1 MSCQG
6 VLAEGLTLVT
16 RNPIIRRTWDRVL
29 CVGLVA
35 MFGFLG
41 LSATMCAQESTPGPS
56 ATLYRS
62 LRDCGLDPT
71 KVYRVRDVIF
81 DREDLHFALNDGWLI
96 VGEQVA
102 GHVTGAFFVG
112 DAEVLLIPPDL
123 GERASLALFLN
134 TAVLEEKFTSAYFRF
149 LDDHFLEELEP
160 ALRKGENPEILDK
173 ANSAAKELAKTDALR
188 LLLGYLNAPGNAG
201 STARFMHT
209 RVVGANHG
217 TFDVFYDEAAPEQI
231 GVGQVGHAPG
241 GFAFYNVW
249 TSFASQSHRKEEP
262 SATAGLSLLPKSFRI
277 KANVHPPE
285 TIDGDA
291 ELELEVLQQGTRAV
305 LFELSRLLKV
315 SSVTMDGRSLEF
327 LQNEAVEGSRIA
339 RDGNDYVA
347 VILPQAMARGDKV
360 KLHFVYSGTV
370 LADAG
375 NGLLYVGS
383 RGNWYPNLGLNMAM
397 FDLEFRYPPEWTLV
411 ATGKRTSFQT
421 ADGMQVS
428 RWVSERAMPV
438 AGFNLGHY
446 QQSEVT
452 AGNVKVASFAAAGVE
467 SSFPAATQTVVEPV
481 IVPRRSVQQE
491 TVRIPLPTPRPAGEA
506 AATSAAATIDYLS
519 PRIGPYP
526 FSALSLTQLPG
537 NVSQGWPS
545 LVFLSS
551 YAFVPRSERGA
562 ARSEF
567 DRVLFDRLMV
577 PHETAHQ
584 WWGDSV
590 YWTTYHDRWISEAL
604 ANYSAMLSF
613 EADYPK
619 DFRTVLDYYR
629 ARLAEKGPEGK
640 FNREAGPV
648 TLGNR
653 LNSSIF
659 PGGFDLIAYGR
670 GTWLMHM
677 LRELLRDGTRASGGN
692 ADDLFFSVL
701 HTLQQDYSCKQMST
715 RDMQR
720 AFERALPKSL
730 YHEGK
735 PSLAWFFNG
744 WVNGTA
750 MPKYQ
755 LSGVHF
761 ERKGTAL
768 RASGKLLQQDAPGD
782 LVTAVPIYAEAAKGD
797 LRFVS
802 RVFADGEDTA
812 ITLTVPAGTR
822 RLVVDP
828 HGTILTSP

>member
-1 MSCQG
+1 MGCQG
-6 VLAEGLTLVT
+6 VLAEELTLVT
-16 RNPIIRRTWDRVL
+16 TNPIIRRTWPRVL
-29 CVGLVA
+29 GLCLVVIVSRTDLPA
-35 MFGFLG
+35 
-41 LSATMCAQESTPGPS
+41 AAQEATPSPS
-56 ATLYRS
+56 ATLYRN
-62 LRDCGLDPT
+62 LRDCGLNT
-71 KVYRVRDVIF
+71 GKVYRVRDATF

-112 DAEVLLIPPDL
+112 DGEVLLIPPDL

-149 LDDHFLEELEP
+149 FDDHFLEELEP
-160 ALRKGENPEILDK
+160 ALRKGENPEILEK
-173 ANSAAKELAKTDALR
+173 ANSAAKELARTDALR
-188 LLLGYLNAPGNAG
+188 LLLGYLNAPSNSGT
-201 STARFMHT
+201 TARFMHT
-209 RVVGANHG
+209 RVVGVNHG

-249 TSFASQSHRKEEP
+249 TSFVARSHRKEEP

-277 KANVHPPE
+277 KANVHPLE

-291 ELELEVLQQGTRAV
+291 ELELEVLQPGTRAV

-315 SSVTMDGRSLEF
+315 SSVTMDGHQLEF

-347 VILPQAMARGDKV
+347 VILPQAMAKGDKI

-411 ATGKRTSFQT
+411 ATGKRTSVQT
-421 ADGMQVS
+421 ADGLQVS

-446 QQSEVT
+446 QESEVN
-452 AGNVKVASFAAAGVE
+452 AGTVKVASFAAAGVE
-467 SSFPAATQTVVEPV
+467 SSFPTVTQTVVEPA
-481 IVPRRSVQQE
+481 IIPRRSGEQQ
-491 TVRIPLPTPRPAGEA
+491 TVRVPLPKPKPAGEA
-506 AATSAAATIDYLS
+506 AATSAAATIDFLS
-519 PRIGPYP
+519 PRIGAYPY
-526 FSALSLTQLPG
+526 SSLSLTQLPG
-537 NVSQGWPS
+537 MVSQGWPS

-551 YAFVPRSERGA
+551 YAFVPPSERGG

-613 EADYPK
+613 EGDYPK

-629 ARLAEKGPEGK
+629 AHLAEKGPEGK

-677 LRELLRDGTRASGGN
+677 LRELMRDGSRTVA
-692 ADDLFFSVL
+692 AHPDDLFFSVL
-701 HTLQQDYSCKQMST
+701 RTLQQDYSRRQMST

-720 AFERALPKSL
+720 AFERVLPKAL
-730 YHEGK
+730 YHDGK
-735 PSLAWFFNG
+735 PSLDWFFNG
-744 WVNGTA
+744 WVNGTVL
-750 MPKYQ
+750 PKYQ
-755 LSGVHF
+755 LSSVRI
-761 ERKGTAL
+761 ERKGTGL
-768 RASGKLLQQDAPGD
+768 RASGKLLQKEAPED
-782 LVTAVPIYAEAAKGD
+782 LITAVPIYAETARGD
-797 LRFVS
+797 LRFLS
-802 RVFADGEDTA
+802 RVFADGEETTIA
-812 ITLTVPAGTR
+812 LTVPAGTR
-822 RLVVDP
+822 KLVVDP
-828 HGTILTSP
+828 YGTILTSP